1 MNKFTHLHSHTH
13 YSLLDGLSNPS
24 RLITQ
29 VKELGMDS
37 IAITDHGNMY
47 GAIEFYKECKKQ
59 GIKPII
65 GCEVYFVNDMSLRSL
80 YLDPDTVGKKLLKID
95 KREKDNDICHLTILA
110 MNNTG
115 YHNLIKLVSEANLK
129 GFYYKPRI
137 DFNLLSRYSEG
148 LICLS
153 GCLGGQLSQLILAGK
168 TKEAEEHIK
177 KFVKLFGNEYYI
189 EVQRH
194 EGIPE
199 QGQVTEELYRLA
211 DKFCIGTVATTDCH
225 YIHKSD
231 AEIHDILLAVQTKKK
246 VNDPDRMSM
255 IKDDF
260 SLASYEDMITKF
272 ADHPE
277 SVENSNVV
285 ADRCNIEIELG
296 KYNLPHFKIPEGE
309 TPDSYL
315 GILCGDGMVKR
326 GLATLEYGKRLEY
339 ELDVIEKTGF
349 ASYLLIVADI
359 INWAKNQ
366 GIAVGP
372 GRGSSAGS
380 LICYFLGITN
390 VDPIK
395 YGLYFERFMNPDRI
409 SPPDIDCDFE
419 DARRDEVINYM
430 AGKYGED
437 HVAQIITFG
446 SIFARMGIKDVGR
459 ALGIDIDT
467 CDRISKLI
475 PFKKT
480 IADVLKE
487 SKEMQGY
494 YREHKKMIDAAMAL
508 EGTVRHAS
516 THACGVLIADKPITD
531 YMPVQIKDN
540 KITTQYDMNCVDDL
554 GLLKIDIL
562 GLRNLTVI
570 SETVRLVED
579 KYKKKIDIHNLPL
592 NDKRTFK
599 LFQEG
604 KTTSVFQFESRGMK
618 NYLKQLKP
626 TSIDDITAMV
636 SLYRPGPM
644 ELVPEYIARKHGRTV
659 TYLHPSLR
667 PVLENTYGIMIY
679 QEQLMGAC
687 RALAGFTLAEAD
699 ILRKATGK
707 KIKELLYQQESKF
720 KIGCA
725 NKGVHSTIADKFW
738 KLIEPFHNYSFN
750 KSHAVA
756 YAMIAY
762 QTAYLKANFPIE
774 FMTSE
779 LNSNTDIERI
789 TELMTEL
796 KDMGIRVLPP
806 DISISRDKFLG
817 KNNTILFSLSS
828 IKGLGEKMM
837 TKIVEKGSESF
848 NTIQDFA
855 LNFDGNK
862 KVIEILAKAGALDR
876 LGRRSEIIAASD
888 MISVYSKIDNKD
900 LAPIFVLPDIEE
912 ISDTQKRKY
921 HKELLGISS

>member
-1 MNKFTHLHSHTH
+1 MNKFTHLHNHTH
-13 YSLLDGLSNPS
+13 YSLLDGLSNPAKMVA
-24 RLITQ
+24 R

-37 IAITDHGNMY
+37 VAMTDHGNMY

-59 GIKPII
+59 GVKPII
-65 GCEVYFVNDMSLRSL
+65 GCEVYFVNDMNIKSL
-80 YLDPDTVGKKLLKID
+80 YLDPATIGKKLLKGD
-95 KREKDNDICHLTILA
+95 KRVKDNDICHLTLLA
-110 MNNTG
+110 INNVG
-115 YHNLIKLVSEANLK
+115 YKNLIKLVSEANLK

-137 DFNLLSRYSEG
+137 DFNLLSQYHEG
-148 LICLS
+148 IICLS
-153 GCLGGQLSQLILAGK
+153 GCLGGQLSQLVLAGK

-177 KFVKLFGNEYYI
+177 KFINLFGNEYYI

-199 QGQVTEELYRLA
+199 QEKVAQELYRLA
-211 DKFCIGTVATTDCH
+211 DKFCIGTIATADCH
-225 YIHKSD
+225 YIHKHD
-231 AEIHDILLAVQTKKK
+231 NENHDILLAVQTKKQLG
-246 VNDPDRMSM
+246 DPNRMSM

-260 SLASYEDMITKF
+260 SVASYEDMIAKF
-272 ADHPE
+272 SDHPE

-285 ADRCNIEIELG
+285 AERCEVNIELG
-296 KYNLPHFKIPEGE
+296 KYNLPHFAIPDGMTDNKYLGLLSWAGFGNRNISPEGE
-309 TPDSYL
+309 YL
-315 GILCGDGMVKR
+315 
-326 GLATLEYGKRLEY
+326 KRLEY
-339 ELDVIEKTGF
+339 ELSVIEKTGF
-349 ASYLLIVADI
+349 SSYLLIVQDI

-390 VDPIK
+390 IDPIK

-419 DARRDEVINYM
+419 DARRDEVIGYISD
-430 AGKYGED
+430 KYGKE

-446 SIFARMGIKDVGR
+446 SIFARMGIRDVGR
-459 ALGIDIDT
+459 ALGIEIET

-475 PFKKT
+475 PFNKKLEET
-480 IADVLKE
+480 LQIVP
-487 SKEMQGY
+487 EMKQVQKDY
-494 YREHKKMIDAAMAL
+494 PKLISASLAL

-516 THACGVLIADKPITD
+516 THACGVLISDKPITE
-531 YMPVQIKDN
+531 YMPVQIKDD
-540 KITTQYDMNCVDDL
+540 KITTQYDMNCVDEL
-554 GLLKIDIL
+554 GLLKVDIL

-570 SETVRLVED
+570 SETLKLIEQ
-579 KYKKKIDIHNLPL
+579 KYKKRIDMDSINL
-592 NDKRTFK
+592 NDSRTFR

-644 ELVPEYIARKHGRTV
+644 ELVPDYIARKHGRPF
-659 TYLHPSLR
+659 TYIHSKLE
-667 PVLENTYGIMIY
+667 PVLKNTYGIMIY
-679 QEQLMGAC
+679 QEQLMSAC
-687 RALAGFTLAEAD
+687 QALAGFTLAEAD

-707 KIKELLYQQESKF
+707 KIKELLFQQENKF
-720 KIGCA
+720 KSGCA
-725 NKGVHSTIADKFW
+725 RQGVSSGIADRFW

-756 YAMIAY
+756 YATIAY

-774 FMTSE
+774 FMTAE
-779 LNSNTDIERI
+779 LNSNTTIDRI

-796 KDMGIRVLPP
+796 KDMGVKILPP
-806 DISISRDKFLG
+806 DIRVSKDKFIG

-837 TKIVEKGSESF
+837 NKIINKHGSFDNLSEL
-848 NTIQDFA
+848 A
-855 LNFDGNK
+855 LNLDGNK
-862 KVIEILAKAGALDR
+862 KVIDTLAKAGALDAF
-876 LGRRSEIIAASD
+876 GKRSQLIAASE
-888 MISVYSKIDNKD
+888 MITLYNKIYNKE
-900 LAPIFVLPDIEE
+900 LAPEFILPDMPE
-912 ISDTQKRKY
+912 ISESQKRKY
-921 HKELLGISS
+921 HKELLGITT